1 MRQSTRPIGRYGASD
16 PLNAL
21 FEIGRLTLPSLKCQD
36 SALPPHIK
44 YPFILGLDVAGT
56 IVQLGSNVTRFKI
69 GQRVIGYVNAY
80 LKLTA

>member
-1 MRQSTRPIGRYGASD
+1 MRQSTRPIGWYGASE
-16 PLNAL
+16 PLIVV
-21 FEIGRLTLPSLKCQD
+21 FEIGSLIFSSLKCQD

-69 GQRVIGYVNAY
+69 GQRVIGYVTSLSQMIY
-80 LKLTA
+80 